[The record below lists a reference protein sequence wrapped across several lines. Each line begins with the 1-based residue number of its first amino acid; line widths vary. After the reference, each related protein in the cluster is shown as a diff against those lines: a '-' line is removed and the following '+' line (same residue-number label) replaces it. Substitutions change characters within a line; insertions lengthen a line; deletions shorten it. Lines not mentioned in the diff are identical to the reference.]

1 MTRRTRT
8 GLPAGTFLLVA
19 TRFLV
24 YLGVQA
30 AYFIGIIGTLT
41 YEVGAS
47 TWALAGAVGFFNLF
61 IIFGN
66 AAGGTLLDVRGP
78 RLHAAVTLAVAVATS
93 VLFQLSAPRVANV
106 LAMSCAFGFA
116 TGLGFAFL
124 SAYPAYL
131 TDDADEL
138 KRVNALLAVV
148 SNVAVVVG
156 PVVGGLIATVLPAQR
171 VFLAAAVFSAA
182 AALPAYLLVE
192 RVLRVRAARVRS
204 RVLDASEPMP
214 DAPGA
219 NAPGAAASDDPG
231 ATAPSAAAPEPAPD
245 APSATFADSVRTV
258 FTVPSLALLFG
269 VGVLAY
275 TGYGAFDPLESLFY
289 RDVLHVGISWMG
301 WLSSAAGAG
310 SVIGSLLAIRV
321 PRAHVNVL
329 TLILLIALQG
339 VGCLLY
345 VGTPYVACALAGQ
358 MVLGCAFGM
367 VTPLQNT
374 LVQMHAP
381 IEVLGRV
388 NSVMNAGFNGAGA
401 LPLFAAP
408 ALAAIFGVQG
418 VLVGASL
425 VVLAVPLVYLV
436 VRRRTV
442 ARIVAEERKRGQEG

>member
-1 MTRRTRT
+1 MTPRART
-8 GLPAGTFLLVA
+8 GLPAGTLLLVA

-41 YEVGAS
+41 YEVDAS

-93 VLFQLSAPRVANV
+93 VLFQLAPPSVANV

-156 PVVGGLIATVLPAQR
+156 PAVGGLIATVLPAQR
-171 VFLAAAVFSAA
+171 VFLATAVFSAA
-182 AALPAYLLVE
+182 AAVPAYLLVE
-192 RVLRVRAARVRS
+192 RVLRVRAARVRA
-204 RVLDASEPMP
+204 RVLDASDPSPATVAPDASNTAAPDVATPVP
-214 DAPGA
+214 DAPA
-219 NAPGAAASDDPG
+219 
-231 ATAPSAAAPEPAPD
+231 
-245 APSATFADSVRTV
+245 ATFADSVRTV

-289 RDVLHVGISWMG
+289 RDVLHVGIAWMG

-345 VGTPYVACALAGQ
+345 VGTPYVACALVGQ

-388 NSVMNAGFNGAGA
+388 NSVMNAGFSGAGA

-408 ALAAIFGVQG
+408 ALAAVFGVQG

-425 VVLAVPLVYLV
+425 VVLAVPLVYLA
-436 VRRRTV
+436 VRRSAV
-442 ARIVAEERKRGQEG
+442 ARIVAEERQRAWDG

>member
-1 MTRRTRT
+1 MTRHART

-93 VLFQLSAPRVANV
+93 VLFQLSAPCVANV

-156 PVVGGLIATVLPAQR
+156 PAVGGIIATALPAQR

-204 RVLDASEPMP
+204 RVLDVPEPEPAAAVP

-219 NAPGAAASDDPG
+219 TAPRVN
-231 ATAPSAAAPEPAPD
+231 TPSAAASEPVAD
-245 APSATFADSVRTV
+245 APAATFADSVRTV

-425 VVLAVPLVYLV
+425 VVLAVPLVYLA

-442 ARIVAEERKRGQEG
+442 ARIVAEERRRGQEG

>member
-47 TWALAGAVGFFNLF
+47 TLALACAVGFFNLF

-66 AAGGTLLDVRGP
+66 MAGGMLLDVRGP
-78 RLHAAVTLAVAVATS
+78 RLHAAATLVCAVSTS
-93 VLFQLSAPRVANV
+93 VLFQLAVPRVSNV
-106 LAMSCAFGFA
+106 LAMSSAFGFA

-156 PVVGGLIATVLPAQR
+156 PAAGGLIATVLPAQR
-171 VFLAAAVFSAA
+171 VFLATAVFSAA
-182 AALPAYLLVE
+182 AAIPACLLVG
-192 RVLRVRAARVRS
+192 RVLRVRAAQVRVCS
-204 RVLDASEPMP
+204 RADRTAAEGDAK
-214 DAPGA
+214 
-219 NAPGAAASDDPG
+219 AS
-231 ATAPSAAAPEPAPD
+231 A
-245 APSATFADSVRTV
+245 ATFADSVRTV

-289 RDVLHVGISWMG
+289 RDVLDVGISWMG

-310 SVIGSLLAIRV
+310 SVLGSLLAIRV
-321 PRAHVNVL
+321 PRARVNVL

-425 VVLAVPLVYLV
+425 VVLAVPLVYLA

-442 ARIVAEERKRGQEG
+442 ARIVAEERRREQEG

>member
-1 MTRRTRT
+1 MTPRART

-41 YEVGAS
+41 YEVDAS

-93 VLFQLSAPRVANV
+93 VLFQLAPPSVANV
-106 LAMSCAFGFA
+106 LAMGCAFGFA

-156 PVVGGLIATVLPAQR
+156 PAVGGLIATVLPAQR
-171 VFLAAAVFSAA
+171 VFLATAVFSAA
-182 AALPAYLLVE
+182 AAVPAYLLVE
-192 RVLRVRAARVRS
+192 RVLRVRAARVRARALDAS
-204 RVLDASEPMP
+204 DPSPATVAPDASNTAAPDVATPVLDA
-214 DAPGA
+214 
-219 NAPGAAASDDPG
+219 
-231 ATAPSAAAPEPAPD
+231 PA
-245 APSATFADSVRTV
+245 ATFADSVRTV

-289 RDVLHVGISWMG
+289 RDVLHVGIAWMG

-345 VGTPYVACALAGQ
+345 VGTPYVACALVGQ

-388 NSVMNAGFNGAGA
+388 NSVMNAGFSGAGA

-408 ALAAIFGVQG
+408 ALAAVFGVQG

-425 VVLAVPLVYLV
+425 VVLAVPLVYLA
-436 VRRRTV
+436 VRRSAV
-442 ARIVAEERKRGQEG
+442 ARIVAEERQRAWDG

>member
-1 MTRRTRT
+1 MTPRART

-30 AYFIGIIGTLT
+30 AYFIGIIGTLA
-41 YEVGAS
+41 YEVDAS

-93 VLFQLSAPRVANV
+93 VLFQLAPPSVANV

-131 TDDADEL
+131 TDAADEL

-156 PVVGGLIATVLPAQR
+156 PAVGGLIATVLPAQR
-171 VFLAAAVFSAA
+171 VFLATAVFSAA
-182 AALPAYLLVE
+182 AAVPAYLLVE
-192 RVLRVRAARVRS
+192 RVLRVRAARVRA
-204 RVLDASEPMP
+204 RVLDASDPSPATVAPDASNTAAPDVATPVP
-214 DAPGA
+214 DAPA
-219 NAPGAAASDDPG
+219 
-231 ATAPSAAAPEPAPD
+231 
-245 APSATFADSVRTV
+245 ATFADSVRTV

-289 RDVLHVGISWMG
+289 RDVLHVGIAWMG

-345 VGTPYVACALAGQ
+345 VGTPYVACALVGQ

-388 NSVMNAGFNGAGA
+388 NSVMNAGFSGAGA
-401 LPLFAAP
+401 LPLFAVP
-408 ALAAIFGVQG
+408 ALAAVFGVQG

-425 VVLAVPLVYLV
+425 VVLAVPLVYLA
-436 VRRRTV
+436 VRRSAV
-442 ARIVAEERKRGQEG
+442 ARIVAEERQRAWDG